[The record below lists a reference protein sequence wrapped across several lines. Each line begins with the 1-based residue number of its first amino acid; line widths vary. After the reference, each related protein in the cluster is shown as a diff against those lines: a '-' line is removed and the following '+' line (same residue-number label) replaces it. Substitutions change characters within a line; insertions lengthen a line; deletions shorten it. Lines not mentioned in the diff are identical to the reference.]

1 MTSSTATLSFSK
13 TFSALR
19 HRNYRLWFTGQIVM
33 LVGAWMQSTAQ
44 GYLVYELTGST
55 AYLGVVSFAG
65 GIPSWLFTLYG
76 GVIADRFSRR
86 NLMLITQ
93 GANMLLALTLAT
105 LVFSGVVQPWMIV
118 GLAFLLGTTNA
129 FEGPVRQSFLSEL
142 VEREDMANGIALN
155 SSMFNL
161 GTVIGPA
168 AGGMVYA
175 AVGPGWCFLLNGL
188 SFIASLVSLA
198 LIRIKP
204 QPAAAQ
210 GGIASAN
217 AQLIEGL
224 KFTLRHPQIRY
235 LIAGMGM
242 LGMFV
247 FGVLSLLPAWARD
260 VLSGDS
266 TTFGWLNSARGLGSL
281 IGALV
286 LAAISHLPIRGR
298 VWASGALI
306 LPVFMFIFATTHW
319 LPASLLMLVGI
330 GLAVIAQGNTAN
342 ALIQLNVPDEIR
354 GRIMGIFML
363 VFNGSIPI
371 GALIAGTLAETLDP
385 PATVAAAAGILGVF
399 GAYTWLRRPDLR
411 RMG

>member
-1 MTSSTATLSFSK
+1 MTSSTLSFSK

-19 HRNYRLWFTGQIVM
+19 HRNYRLWFMGQIVM

-65 GIPSWLFTLYG
+65 GVPSWLFTLYG

-86 NLMLITQ
+86 NLMMITQ
-93 GANMLLALTLAT
+93 GANMLLALILAA
-105 LVFSGVVQPWMIV
+105 LVFSGAVQPWMIV
-118 GLAFLLGTTNA
+118 GLAFLLGTSNA

-161 GTVIGPA
+161 GAVIGPA
-168 AGGMVYA
+168 VGGMAYA

-198 LIRIKP
+198 LMRIQA
-204 QPAAAQ
+204 QPMAARTV
-210 GGIASAN
+210 SAN

-224 KFTLRHPQIRY
+224 KFTLRQPQIRY
-235 LIAGMGM
+235 LIFGMGM

-247 FGVLSLLPAWARD
+247 FGTLSLLPAWARD
-260 VLSGDS
+260 VLAGDA

-281 IGALV
+281 IGAL
-286 LAAISHLPIRGR
+286 LIAALSHMPMRGKLWATGNLTLPI
-298 VWASGALI
+298 
-306 LPVFMFIFATTHW
+306 FMFIFATTHW
-319 LPASLLMLVGI
+319 LPASLVMLVGV
-330 GLAVIAQGNTAN
+330 GLAVITQGSVAN
-342 ALIQLNVPDEIR
+342 ALVQLNVPNDLR
-354 GRIMGIFML
+354 GRVMGIFML
-363 VFNGSIPI
+363 VFSGTIPI
-371 GALIAGTLAETLDP
+371 GALLAGVLAEILGP
-385 PATVAAAAGILGVF
+385 PTTIAAASGLLGIFAV
-399 GAYTWLRRPDLR
+399 YTWFARPDLR
-411 RMG
+411 GMT